1 MIDLNKYY
9 IAKKYT
15 GPSGE
20 YPAAGGF
27 VPPAASGDSSKF
39 LRGDGSW
46 AEINIPSGNFITG
59 SLPTIMTGAN
69 SGTDGQEGLVPK
81 PVAGDNRYFLRGDGV
96 WSDPTIS
103 AIQYIENSNNI
114 TLDVA
119 NYSTFVVNLTE
130 SATFTYSGFE
140 NGKSINVYLIGNHT
154 GHVPHT
160 FPLNTVFAELGDD
173 NIIYSFED
181 YTTRILLQDMGDYVY
196 NFSSVVRTPSGI
208 IPPPPPPPPPYY
220 YGNSDI
226 NNPPGVGLDI
236 VELYLND
243 LLAEFGF

>member
-9 IAKKYT
+9 IAKKYA
-15 GPSGE
+15 GPSGA
-20 YPAAGGF
+20 YPSVGGF
-27 VPPAASGDSSKF
+27 VPPATSGDSSKF

-46 AEINIPSGNFITG
+46 AEVNTDTISG
-59 SLPTIMTGAN
+59 MVGAT
-69 SGTDGQEGLVPK
+69 SGTDGQAGLVPK
-81 PVAGDNRYFLRGDGV
+81 PVAGDNRYFLRGDGA

-103 AIQYIENSNNI
+103 QIQYIENSNNI

-119 NYSTFVVNLTE
+119 NYSAFVVNLTE

-140 NGKSINVYLIGNHT
+140 NGKTINVYLAASHT
-154 GHVPHT
+154 GHLPHT
-160 FPLNTVFAELGDD
+160 FPLNTTFSELGDD
-173 NIIYSFED
+173 NTIYSFED

-196 NFSSVVRTPSGI
+196 NFSSVVKTPSGLI
-208 IPPPPPPPPPYY
+208 PPPPPPPYY